1 MPDRDFHPERLPL
14 AGLPEGLI
22 ARPQRHPDGTVR
34 RDRRG
39 FIKASQVILTPPE
52 EPPPHTDP
60 EDPPPGVTAKEWR
73 WVLGATRRAWSSINA
88 KFGKRAWPLAHT
100 LARAGTVVLDCNAEN
115 LRLGA
120 PQQWR
125 LTATGL
131 AAREARTTAQAAHVT
146 GWETRAATAAALIA
160 DRDPGLA
167 VALTT
172 GRGHQTR
179 LPVLVHAA
187 EDLAA
192 GRVHDGPRAFS
203 QAHFEHTKAR
213 DDAPDILADAGASPE
228 TIAALG
234 LRRSPYLGLGG
245 PIRLDLAGQTWDL
258 RGVHGPIQ
266 VRADQPLTATLLGGN
281 RQVTLAMIENL
292 QAAETICDQ
301 FPAVAVLWTAGQPS
315 DHTLQIA
322 ATLAVE
328 AAEVLIATD
337 ADFGGVRI
345 AARIAHAVPDATPI
359 RILDA
364 GAHAHDP
371 RDPFGATSR
380 AGLETFT
387 TRCDAVGDFARIVAA
402 RDYPVEQEAAIRSA
416 LLHRLHQR
424 SEQH

>member
-1 MPDRDFHPERLPL
+1 LPDRDFHPERLPL
-14 AGLPEGLI
+14 AGVPDGLI

-39 FIKASQVILTPPE
+39 FIKASHVILAPPE

-60 EDPPPGVTAKEWR
+60 ENPPPGVTATEWR
-73 WVLGATRRAWSSINA
+73 WVLGATRRAWSRIRA
-88 KFGKRAWPLAHT
+88 KFGQRAEPLAHI
-100 LARAGTVVLDCNAEN
+100 LARAGTVVLDCEAADLHLGPP
-115 LRLGA
+115 LR
-120 PQQWR
+120 WR
-125 LTATGL
+125 LTAAGL
-131 AAREARTTAQAAHVT
+131 AARDARDTARAAHVI
-146 GWETRAATAAALIA
+146 GWETRAAAAAALIA
-160 DRDPGLA
+160 DLDEGLA
-167 VALTT
+167 AALTT

-203 QAHFEHTKAR
+203 QTHFEHTKAR
-213 DDAPDILADAGASPE
+213 DDAPDILTAAGASPE

-281 RQVTLAMIENL
+281 RPLTLAMIENL

-301 FPAVAVLWTAGQPS
+301 HPAVAVLWTAGQPS

-322 ATLAVE
+322 VTLAVE

-337 ADFGGVRI
+337 ADLGGVRI
-345 AARIAHAVPDATPI
+345 AARIADAVPDATPI

-380 AGLETFT
+380 AGLETFAA
-387 TRCDAVGDFARIVAA
+387 RLDAVGDFARTVAA
-402 RDYPVEQEAAIRSA
+402 RDYPVEQEAAIRSV
-416 LLHRLHQR
+416 LLRSLHRR
-424 SEQH
+424 TVQH